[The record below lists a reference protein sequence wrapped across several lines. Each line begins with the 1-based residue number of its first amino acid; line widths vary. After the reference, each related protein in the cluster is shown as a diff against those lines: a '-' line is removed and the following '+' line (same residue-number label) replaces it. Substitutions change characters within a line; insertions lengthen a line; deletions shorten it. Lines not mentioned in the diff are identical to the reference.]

1 MNRNKKII
9 YIMVVLLAVIAGWL
23 YFENSS
29 GKEVRAM
36 GFPSIRAVPDG
47 FNYAEAKSIDTGDW
61 CEVTYENGRG
71 GFVSLDCYV
80 PGSFDTAFLE
90 NYAGSKDKTTVGN
103 KEAVLYR
110 NLAEND
116 SRLTILT
123 WNDMAQ
129 NAQCVLGGNVSLDA
143 LVRAAESIRYDKRKT
158 VAEAENSEITC
169 FPQQDGTVDETYL
182 NEYADVLKYATKLNL
197 EDCKKSDPAIKE
209 FALDSFYKCSAYEIA
224 DDVLV
229 EIFDFEYVMKA
240 DRDAV
245 LSGGMYWDEDG
256 NVRYFFGAFGQIVV
270 LSRDGKFLKA
280 CPVTR
285 QDIKIELDGRDE
297 EGITWAKARLDNNI
311 KSPAYLKRNIALG

>member
-103 KEAVLYR
+103 KEAV
-110 NLAEND
+110 
-116 SRLTILT
+116 I
-123 WNDMAQ
+123 W
-129 NAQCVLGGNVSLDA
+129 
-143 LVRAAESIRYDKRKT
+143 RKMRS
-158 VAEAENSEITC
+158 V
-169 FPQQDGTVDETYL
+169 
-182 NEYADVLKYATKLNL
+182 
-197 EDCKKSDPAIKE
+197 
-209 FALDSFYKCSAYEIA
+209 CSAGMFRWTRWCGRRRVSDMIREKPLPKRRA
-224 DDVLV
+224 VRSLV
-229 EIFDFEYVMKA
+229 F
-240 DRDAV
+240 
-245 LSGGMYWDEDG
+245 
-256 NVRYFFGAFGQIVV
+256 
-270 LSRDGKFLKA
+270 LSRT
-280 CPVTR
+280 VRSTR
-285 QDIKIELDGRDE
+285 HI
-297 EGITWAKARLDNNI
+297 
-311 KSPAYLKRNIALG
+311 

>member
-80 PGSFDTAFLE
+80 PGSFDTMFLD

-103 KEAVLYR
+103 KETVVYR

-116 SRLTILT
+116 SSLTILT

-129 NAQCVLGGNVSLDA
+129 NAQCVLGGMFRWTRWCGRRRVSDMTREKPLPKRRA
-143 LVRAAESIRYDKRKT
+143 VRSLV
-158 VAEAENSEITC
+158 
-169 FPQQDGTVDETYL
+169 F
-182 NEYADVLKYATKLNL
+182 
-197 EDCKKSDPAIKE
+197 
-209 FALDSFYKCSAYEIA
+209 
-224 DDVLV
+224 
-229 EIFDFEYVMKA
+229 
-240 DRDAV
+240 
-245 LSGGMYWDEDG
+245 
-256 NVRYFFGAFGQIVV
+256 
-270 LSRDGKFLKA
+270 LSRT
-280 CPVTR
+280 VRSTR
-285 QDIKIELDGRDE
+285 HI
-297 EGITWAKARLDNNI
+297 
-311 KSPAYLKRNIALG
+311 

>member
-71 GFVSLDCYV
+71 GFVSLDCYA

-103 KEAVLYR
+103 KEAVVYR

-116 SRLTILT
+116 SSLTILT

-129 NAQCVLGGNVSLDA
+129 NAQD
-143 LVRAAESIRYDKRKT
+143 RK
-158 VAEAENSEITC
+158 S
-169 FPQQDGTVDETYL
+169 
-182 NEYADVLKYATKLNL
+182 
-197 EDCKKSDPAIKE
+197 
-209 FALDSFYKCSAYEIA
+209 
-224 DDVLV
+224 
-229 EIFDFEYVMKA
+229 
-240 DRDAV
+240 
-245 LSGGMYWDEDG
+245 
-256 NVRYFFGAFGQIVV
+256 VV
-270 LSRDGKFLKA
+270 
-280 CPVTR
+280 
-285 QDIKIELDGRDE
+285 
-297 EGITWAKARLDNNI
+297 
-311 KSPAYLKRNIALG
+311 

>member
-1 MNRNKKII
+1 M
-9 YIMVVLLAVIAGWL
+9 IAGWL

-71 GFVSLDCYV
+71 GFMSLDCYA

-90 NYAGSKDKTTVGN
+90 NYAGSKEKTTVGN
-103 KEAVLYR
+103 KEAVVYR

-116 SRLTILT
+116 SSLTILT

-158 VAEAENSEITC
+158 VAEAESSEITC
-169 FPQQDGTVDETYL
+169 FPQQDGTVD
-182 NEYADVLKYATKLNL
+182 
-197 EDCKKSDPAIKE
+197 
-209 FALDSFYKCSAYEIA
+209 
-224 DDVLV
+224 
-229 EIFDFEYVMKA
+229 
-240 DRDAV
+240 
-245 LSGGMYWDEDG
+245 
-256 NVRYFFGAFGQIVV
+256 
-270 LSRDGKFLKA
+270 
-280 CPVTR
+280 
-285 QDIKIELDGRDE
+285 
-297 EGITWAKARLDNNI
+297 
-311 KSPAYLKRNIALG
+311 